1 MTDAPLFQ
9 PLDPAYA
16 QRIRESFGRQ
26 GLMRHLGASL
36 VDVQPGITEIR
47 ANRREELTQQHGYFH
62 AGVSAAL
69 ADSACGYAAYTLMP
83 ADASVLTV
91 EYKINLV
98 APADGDELIARARV
112 IRSGRTLKVC
122 LADVFATSG
131 GSEVHCA
138 TMLATVMCL
147 PGKRDSP
154 R

>member
-1 MTDAPLFQ
+1 MTDAPLFH

-16 QRIRESFGRQ
+16 QRIQESFERQ
-26 GLMRHLGASL
+26 GLMRHLGARL
-36 VDVQPGITEIR
+36 ADVQPGITEIR
-47 ANRREELTQQHGYFH
+47 AKRRDELTQQHGYFH

-91 EYKINLV
+91 EYKINLL
-98 APADGDELIARARV
+98 APANGEELIARARV

-122 LADVFATSG
+122 LADVLTRSG
-131 GSEVHCA
+131 GSEVLCA

-147 PGKRDSP
+147 PNRSDRPG
-154 R
+154 